1 MTEKRLYL
9 NGEFLPIDQGR
20 VSVEDRGFQFADG
33 VYEVVRVYA
42 GRPFALREHLERLQH
57 SLQGLDIPL
66 PEPLSKLERVCLGLI
81 PGLKEATIYL
91 QVTRGAAPRAHAFPK
106 EIRPT
111 VVAYAREIKPNPPDK
126 TFALLTLPD
135 DRWGRCHL
143 KTIALLSNI
152 LGKQKAAQGGCD
164 EGLFVRDDGIV
175 TEGTSSN
182 AFMIKAGRIHTH
194 PATNRILNGITRMKV
209 LQLAREQNIPV
220 VEQPFT
226 LRDALAADEFF
237 ITSTTSEVMP
247 VTAIDQNKFAPGP
260 VTLRLKAAFQALVQ
274 RECGLQPAAR

>member
-20 VSVEDRGFQFADG
+20 VSIEDRGFQFADG
-33 VYEVVRVYA
+33 VYEVVRVYS
-42 GRPFALREHLERLQH
+42 GRPFALREHLDRLQR
-57 SLQGLDIPL
+57 SLEGLDIPL
-66 PEPLSKLERVCLGLI
+66 PEPLSKLEEVCLKLI
-81 PGLKEATIYL
+81 PGLNQATIYL
-91 QVTRGAAPRAHAFPK
+91 QVTRGAAPRVHAFPK

-111 VVAYAREIKPNPPDK
+111 VVAYAREIEPNPPDK

-152 LGKQKAAQGGCD
+152 LGKQKAAQAGCD
-164 EGLFVRDDGIV
+164 EGVFVRDDGTV

-182 AFMIKAGRIHTH
+182 AFMVKAGQIHTH
-194 PATNRILNGITRMKV
+194 PATNRILNGITRVKV

-220 VEQPFT
+220 VDQPFT
-226 LRDALAADEFF
+226 LRDAFAADEFF

-247 VTAIDQNKFAPGP
+247 VTAIDQKKFAAGP
-260 VTLRLKAAFQALVQ
+260 VTQKLKAAFQALVQ
-274 RECGLQPAAR
+274 RECGLQAAAR